1 MMVAVVFVVLVV
13 VMLVVAMLVVFV
25 VLVVVMVVV
34 AMLLV
39 FVVLVVFVAQP
50 FTLKRSCCLTTIVST
65 EKCANFPISI
75 FRVILLDFIPAVTL
89 NFASAIRGGGQSQ
102 RAVAVV

>member
-13 VMLVVAMLVVFV
+13 VMLVVTMLVV
-25 VLVVVMVVV
+25 VVMLVV